1 MLSYPVRGVGKREG
15 AMGTPSQ
22 DLLRMGFGF
31 AVAQALHVAA
41 ELGIADLLC
50 DGPRSTEDLAQA
62 TRTDA
67 EALYRVLRFL
77 ASEGVFREEL
87 PRHFAQTELSD
98 ALRANSAGS
107 PRDFIRMINS
117 EAYAAWGHL
126 LHSVRSGRAAF
137 EHVFGAPRFEWLAG
151 HPEQAAL
158 FQRAMIA
165 LSQGSNVEAAEAY
178 DFTGCKRVVDVGG
191 GHGQLLSAI
200 VTLNAHLSGV
210 LYDLPAG
217 IAAARAG
224 VGGPLPRCELVA
236 GDFFES
242 VPKHGDAYIMKKVI
256 HDWDDDRAVKILAN
270 CRRAMLPG
278 GKVLVAETIVPTG
291 NDPHP
296 IKLMDLNMLVVTGG
310 LERTEAQFERLFSCA
325 GLCLA
330 RVIKTQSPLSI
341 LEAVAT

>member
-1 MLSYPVRGVGKREG
+1 
-15 AMGTPSQ
+15 MGTPSQ

-31 AVAQALHVAA
+31 AVAQALYVAA
-41 ELGIADLLC
+41 ELGIADLLR
-50 DGPRSTEDLAQA
+50 DGSRSIEDLAQA
-62 TRTDA
+62 SRTDA

-77 ASEGVFREEL
+77 ASEGVFSEES

-98 ALRANSAGS
+98 ALRADSAGS

-126 LHSVRSGRAAF
+126 LHSVRSGRTAF

-191 GHGQLLSAI
+191 GHGQLLSVI
-200 VTLNAHLSGV
+200 VTRNPHLSGV

-217 IAAARAG
+217 IAAA
-224 VGGPLPRCELVA
+224 
-236 GDFFES
+236 
-242 VPKHGDAYIMKKVI
+242 HG
-256 HDWDDDRAVKILAN
+256 
-270 CRRAMLPG
+270 RRGTFAAL
-278 GKVLVAETIVPTG
+278 
-291 NDPHP
+291 
-296 IKLMDLNMLVVTGG
+296 
-310 LERTEAQFERLFSCA
+310 
-325 GLCLA
+325 
-330 RVIKTQSPLSI
+330 
-341 LEAVAT
+341 